1 MIIFYFF
8 GLHCVECR
16 IIVPG
21 PEIEPMSPALGVIS
35 LNHWTTR
42 EVPHLCA
49 MLLGLGPQKECCM
62 LLCHCY
68 YFCTDL
74 LSLGV
79 LELVEGR
86 EGAPVSSCFQSRAW
100 SCVEIRC
107 SGRLYQRKE
116 KYPGLSW
123 DLASG
128 SNRQTLW
135 ILTSR
140 YRKEAI
146 SAQVSEGPVS
156 GSREGML
163 GGVEGQIVGVQRGQ
177 GKGELDTLE
186 ALFVEPEQWL
196 QNSEPVPSGS
206 RRNQK
211 PRCRQRWSSWGQEVS
226 CGQQQ
231 LLSAY
236 LSGFP
241 PPFIQ
246 PQDPDQGWE
255 DPRASGSSLSRA
267 WHF

>member
-1 MIIFYFF
+1 
-8 GLHCVECR
+8 
-16 IIVPG
+16 
-21 PEIEPMSPALGVIS
+21 MSPALGVTS

-49 MLLGLGPQKECCM
+49 MLLGLGPQKKCCM
-62 LLCHCY
+62 LLCHCH

-107 SGRLYQRKE
+107 SGRVYQRKE

-140 YRKEAI
+140 YRKEAV

-186 ALFVEPEQWL
+186 ALFVEPQ
-196 QNSEPVPSGS
+196 QKEPEAQVQAEMEFLGAGGQLWSAAAPFCPPLWFPSS
-206 RRNQK
+206 FH
-211 PRCRQRWSSWGQEVS
+211 P
-226 CGQQQ
+226 
-231 LLSAY
+231 
-236 LSGFP
+236 
-241 PPFIQ
+241 
-246 PQDPDQGWE
+246 
-255 DPRASGSSLSRA
+255 ASGS
-267 WHF
+267 